1 MKRKIVFPKYSIAAL
16 IVSGAVAIFRL
27 IIRILA
33 KFNVY
38 LYMFGWGSEDMF
50 PITTM
55 LCIASLVSAV
65 AVFIYKNSKHKVLSG
80 LLLTIFSLWFYYLL
94 IIFTLFC
101 INGTYFEYSSDDGKH
116 QIVARECSFLHGG
129 GWGDIYEKTTFC
141 TMRRVGGYSTDDGF
155 GPFSSD
161 AFYFVWNEDDFELH
175 HSFFGSLDE
184 EYRVV
189 NMEYIK

>member
-1 MKRKIVFPKYSIAAL
+1 MKRKTVFPKYSIAAL
-16 IVSGAVAIFRL
+16 IASGVFVVFRL
-27 IIRILA
+27 IILILA

-38 LYMFGWGSEDMF
+38 LYLFGWGSEDMF
-50 PITTM
+50 PIITM

-65 AVFIYKNSKHKVLSG
+65 TVFIYKNSKHKVLAG
-80 LLLTIFSLWFYYLL
+80 LLLTVFSLWFYYLL
-94 IIFTLFC
+94 IMFTLFC
-101 INGTYFEYSSDDGKH
+101 INGTYFEYSSDDRKH
-116 QIVARECSFLHGG
+116 QIVARECAFLQV
-129 GWGDIYEKTTFC
+129 GWGDIYEKTSFC

-161 AFYFVWNEDDFELH
+161 AFYFVWNEDNFELH

-189 NMEYIK
+189 KMEYIK

>member
-1 MKRKIVFPKYSIAAL
+1 MKRKIVFPKYSIVAL
-16 IVSGAVAIFRL
+16 IATGVFALFYLLV
-27 IIRILA
+27 RILA

-38 LYMFGWGSEDMF
+38 LYLFGWGSENML
-50 PITTM
+50 PIITM

-65 AVFIYKNSKHKVLSG
+65 TVFIYKNSKHKILSG
-80 LLLTIFSLWFYYLL
+80 LLLTVFSLWFYYLL
-94 IIFTLFC
+94 IMFTLFC
-101 INGTYFEYSSDDGKH
+101 VNGTYFEYSSDDGKH
-116 QIVARECSFLHGG
+116 QIVARECAFLQV
-129 GWGDIYEKTTFC
+129 GWGDIYEKTSFC

-189 NMEYIK
+189 KMEYIK